1 MIIKILRKINKNI
14 IDATYEIKD
23 KSSGIELGTICKTS
37 RSLIFLKLLK

>member
-1 MIIKILRKINKNI
+1 MIIKILEESIKII

-23 KSSGIELGTICKTS
+23 KSSDIELGTICKIS